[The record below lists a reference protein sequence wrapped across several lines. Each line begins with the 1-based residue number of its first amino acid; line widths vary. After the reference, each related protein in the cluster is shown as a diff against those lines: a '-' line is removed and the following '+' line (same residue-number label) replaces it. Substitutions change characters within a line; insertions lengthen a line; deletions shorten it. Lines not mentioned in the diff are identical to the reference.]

1 MRSGNRDRWLSLAT
15 LAVVGLVTVGCASR
29 HCDKYDDELEVFMD
43 LKAAGKLS
51 GPAERFARLQ
61 AIASRHSLSR
71 ADQVLIVEE
80 IAHSGLSD
88 REKLDIMTTLIKNPV
103 LTLDGKSS
111 MLCFI
116 EKGKLPEGPGQ
127 ELLKT
132 FVDYPTTRD
141 VDDIFSDTSFVS
153 AVRTDRVISGGPLMA
168 PPSVRTPPP
177 SVRTT
182 PPVVAPAPPVVQTE
196 PVPTIVLPG
205 PDAAPAP
212 APRPV
217 VRPSV
222 PVITPIP
229 VE

>member
-1 MRSGNRDRWLSLAT
+1 MRSGKRDRWLSLAT
-15 LAVVGLVTVGCASR
+15 LAVVGLVAVGCAGSR
-29 HCDKYDDELEVFMD
+29 HCDKYDGELEVFMD
-43 LKAAGKLS
+43 LKASGKLTS
-51 GPAERFARLQ
+51 PAERFARLQ

-80 IAHSGLSD
+80 IAYSGLSD
-88 REKLDIMTTLIKNPV
+88 REKLDIMITLIKNPV

-116 EKGKLPEGPGQ
+116 DKGKLPAGPGQ

-132 FVDYPTTRD
+132 LVDYPTTRD

-168 PPSVRTPPP
+168 PPSVRTAPPAI
-177 SVRTT
+177 
-182 PPVVAPAPPVVQTE
+182 APAPFVVQPVPAPVVVQ
-196 PVPTIVLPG
+196 PA
-205 PDAAPAP
+205 PDVAPAP